1 MSLNILVSNE
11 RGMLAQ
17 MAAAIAD
24 ASSNIENVNLEESDG
39 SNFVN
44 INFVVQVKNRIHLAE
59 IIRSLRRIN
68 KISRITRVKVA

>member
-1 MSLNILVSNE
+1 
-11 RGMLAQ
+11 MLAK

-24 ASSNIENVNLEESDG
+24 TSSNIENVNFEESDG

-59 IIRSLRRIN
+59 IIRSLRKIN
-68 KISRITRVKVA
+68 KISRIIRVKTG

>member
-1 MSLNILVSNE
+1 
-11 RGMLAQ
+11 
-17 MAAAIAD
+17 MAAAISE

-59 IIRSLRRIN
+59 IIRSLRKIN
-68 KISRITRVKVA
+68 KISRITRVKVAK

>member
-1 MSLNILVSNE
+1 
-11 RGMLAQ
+11 MLAQ
-17 MAAAIAD
+17 MAAAIAE

-59 IIRSLRRIN
+59 IIRSLRKIN
-68 KISRITRVKVA
+68 KISRITRVKVAK